1 MHRIL
6 LLLPFLLWGRDAL
19 DSYALGSLPPRG
31 QITVAGSGVMVPL
44 EHSMLAFD
52 GAMPSLL
59 ATRARIA
66 QVQSQSRGEGAGMQ
80 DLCGP
85 SAARPDI
92 VLLTRS
98 PQAVEIRRCEAAGIK
113 ISADLVALYH
123 GGLAGAPPFSQLWIA
138 FVPMR
143 LERNGA
149 AARAVRTLRYDFSR
163 LIEGTVYEP
172 YFTARRG

>member
-1 MHRIL
+1 MRHIL
-6 LLLPFLLWGRDAL
+6 LLLPLLLWGCDVL
-19 DSYALGSLPPRG
+19 DEYAAGSAPQRG
-31 QITVAGSGVMVPL
+31 HITVAGAGVMVPL
-44 EHSMLAFD
+44 ENSMLAFD
-52 GAMPSLL
+52 GSMPSLL
-59 ATRARIA
+59 ATRVRIA
-66 QVQSQSRGEGAGMQ
+66 DVQAQSRGEGAGMQ

-85 SAARPDI
+85 SARRPDI

-98 PQAVEIRRCEAAGIK
+98 PEAVEIRRCEAVGVE

-123 GGLAGAPPFSQLWIA
+123 GGLVGAPPFSQLWIA
-138 FVPMR
+138 FVPTR

-149 AARAVRTLRYDFSR
+149 AARAVRALRYDFSR

>member
-1 MHRIL
+1 MRLVL
-6 LLLPFLLWGRDAL
+6 LLMPLFLLGCEAFDAYAPGNMPQRGR
-19 DSYALGSLPPRG
+19 
-31 QITVAGSGVMVPL
+31 ITVAGAGIMVPL
-44 EHSMLAFD
+44 EHSMIAFD

-59 ATRARIA
+59 AARARIA
-66 QVQSQSRGEGAGMQ
+66 EVQSQSRGEGAGMQ
-80 DLCGP
+80 DLCAPVG
-85 SAARPDI
+85 ARPDI

-98 PQAVEIRRCEAAGIK
+98 PDAIEIRRCEARGVN

-123 GGLAGAPPFSQLWIA
+123 GGLTGAPPFDHLWIA
-138 FVPMR
+138 FVPTR

-149 AARAVRTLRYDFSR
+149 AARAVEALRYDFSR